1 MSCPLFVGHPK
12 VESVLPDRLLLHAV
26 VEQVEGLATGSADT
40 PTSYWNRSGRTRPSH
55 RRPHRNDA
63 GSHAGR
69 KPPTHEPDRL
79 RNPENW
85 GISLRNRQRLVPAS
99 RHRVTSPVVTS
110 SQKME
115 SQGKQSGW
123 AAALTRSNPTGAI
136 HGIIPPF
143 GQTLP
148 RARRRKG
155 RGTQAARCA
164 VPSVAGRH
172 PVSSARGRIRPSSEY
187 PKLPESSRDPS
198 LTEDSGCGKIS

>member
-1 MSCPLFVGHPK
+1 MSLARSACPWPRPRVRAVQDAHAWSPERLAVSTPRP
-12 VESVLPDRLLLHAV
+12 EPSLDRDSRRAGV
-26 VEQVEGLATGSADT
+26 RSFFPRPRQGGSEAALG
-40 PTSYWNRSGRTRPSH
+40 PFSEACTRQSRAP
-55 RRPHRNDA
+55 
-63 GSHAGR
+63 
-69 KPPTHEPDRL
+69 
-79 RNPENW
+79 
-85 GISLRNRQRLVPAS
+85 VPAS
-99 RHRVTSPVVTS
+99 RHRVTSPVGTS

-187 PKLPESSRDPS
+187 PRLPESSRDPS